1 LSEPTSNPIFAVSEF
16 LEISRSLLENRF
28 PQVAVRGEITNFKA
42 ASSGHMYFSLKD
54 DKGRLDCA
62 FFRGYNQGLAFKP
75 GDGLQVVVG
84 GTATLYEARGQ
95 FQLSARWM
103 EPAGLG
109 AQQLAFEQLK
119 KKLQEEG
126 LFDPSRKRT
135 LPAYPRRVAVV
146 TSAEGAAWRDF
157 LKILETRVAV
167 EEVDLYDVRVQ
178 GVEAVRDVT
187 EAFRRIADWPEYDV
201 VVLTRG
207 GGSAEDLAAFNDETV
222 VRAVAACPI
231 PVLCA
236 VGHEI
241 DTTLCD
247 YAADKRA
254 PTPTAAAE
262 WLAPDRE
269 EVARQV
275 AEWKRRLGEALGAL
289 LEGRRG
295 RIEALENRLGDFHP
309 LRRLNEDRQR
319 VDESALDLEREFRN
333 LRTQG
338 RERLS
343 GMGRALQ
350 RAVPLERLSSLR
362 ARVDSG
368 SRGLRQG
375 WNLRVGEGQS
385 RLQGTLAR
393 FESLHPLAPLKRGYA
408 VVSRKK
414 DGKILRSRLGVP
426 PGEILELRL
435 SDGKLEA
442 EVRDS
447 PSEEERLS

>member
-1 LSEPTSNPIFAVSEF
+1 MSDPQTPPILTVSEF
-16 LEISRSLLENRF
+16 LELSRALLENRF

-54 DKGRLDCA
+54 EKGRVDCA

-75 GDGLQVVVG
+75 EDGLLVVVG

-119 KKLQEEG
+119 KKLRDEG
-126 LFDPSRKRT
+126 LFDPSRKRV
-135 LPAYPRRVAVV
+135 LPTYPRRVAVV
-146 TSAEGAAWRDF
+146 TSAEGAAWKDF
-157 LKILETRVAV
+157 LKILETRVAI

-187 EAFRRIADWPEYDV
+187 DAFRRIGDWPEYDV

-207 GGSAEDLAAFNDETV
+207 GGSAEDLSAFNDEAV
-222 VRAVAACPI
+222 VRAVAACPV

-269 EVARQV
+269 EVARQL
-275 AEWKRRLGEALGAL
+275 AEWERRLGEALRSRVEGSRGEVAAL
-289 LEGRRG
+289 VD
-295 RIEALENRLGDFHP
+295 RLDGFHP
-309 LRRLNEDRQR
+309 SRRLNEDRQR
-319 VDESALDLEREFRN
+319 VDERAADLEREFRN
-333 LRTQG
+333 IRAQA
-338 RERLS
+338 RDRLC
-343 GMGRALQ
+343 GADALFR
-350 RAVPLERLSSLR
+350 RAVPLERLSSSR

-368 SRGLRQG
+368 SRSLRQG
-375 WNLRVGEGQS
+375 WSLRAEMERS
-385 RLQGTLAR
+385 RLEGTQAR

-414 DGKILRSRLGVP
+414 DGSILRSRLGVP

-442 EVRDS
+442 QVRDS
-447 PSEEERLS
+447 SEGQAGL